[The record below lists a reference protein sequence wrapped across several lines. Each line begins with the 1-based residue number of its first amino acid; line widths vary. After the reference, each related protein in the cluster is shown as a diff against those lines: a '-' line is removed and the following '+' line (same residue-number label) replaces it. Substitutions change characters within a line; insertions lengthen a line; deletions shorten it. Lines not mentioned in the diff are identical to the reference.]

1 MGCCIDLIDSAERA
15 QFRVAFQENAELVL
29 DMLEMMRVEAAH
41 SAEPDVVRFVSG
53 IADTISAFLH
63 AYGGALMNASDL
75 APKQEQH

>member
-15 QFRVAFQENAELVL
+15 QFRVAFQENAELIL
-29 DMLEMMRVEAAH
+29 DMLEVMRIEAAH

-53 IADTISAFLH
+53 MADTMSAYLH
-63 AYGGALMNASDL
+63 AYRRASMNASGP